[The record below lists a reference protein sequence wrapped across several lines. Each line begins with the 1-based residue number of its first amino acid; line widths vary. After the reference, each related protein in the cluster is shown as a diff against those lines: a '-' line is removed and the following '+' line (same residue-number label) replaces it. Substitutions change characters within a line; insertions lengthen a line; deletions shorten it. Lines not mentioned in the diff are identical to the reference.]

1 MMMNAYNK
9 TYLDDAMH
17 NLGVML
23 DYGTLAEGDP
33 SRFFSRFIVS
43 GIAEQFGKGNPK
55 YIVGMSGIELAENV
69 FRHTGS
75 TGGSHPY
82 SPEGRSSYYW
92 AGWALAYL
100 QWHTGL
106 SFEKILN
113 SGMDVDRLLSMYRTY
128 HEADITKF
136 LEAALS
142 IMAESAKPSPLKHQR
157 RLVGMTQ
164 QELSERSG
172 VKLRMIQAYEQN
184 YQDISKAEAATVIR
198 LARALSCDVEDLIWT
213 TSDNFL

>member
-1 MMMNAYNK
+1 MNAYNK

-33 SRFFSRFIVS
+33 SRFFARFIVS

-55 YIVGMSGIELAENV
+55 YVVGMSGIELAENV

-75 TGGSHPY
+75 VPGRLPY
-82 SPEGRSSYYW
+82 SPDGRSSYYW

-106 SFEKILN
+106 SFEKMAE
-113 SGMDVDRLLSMYRTY
+113 SGMNVDRLLSMYRTY

-136 LEAALS
+136 LEAALL
-142 IMAESAKPSPLKHQR
+142 IMSESARESSLKRQR
-157 RLVGMTQ
+157 RLVGLTQ
-164 QELSERSG
+164 QELSDRSG
-172 VKLRMIQAYEQN
+172 VKLRMIQAYEQK
-184 YQDISKAEAATVIR
+184 YQDISKAEVATVIR
-198 LARALSCDVEDLIWT
+198 LARALSCDVEDLI
-213 TSDNFL
+213 

>member
-1 MMMNAYNK
+1 MTMNAYNK

-23 DYGTLAEGDP
+23 DYGTLSEGDP

-69 FRHTGS
+69 FRLTGS
-75 TGGSHPY
+75 IPGHLPY
-82 SPEGRSSYYW
+82 SPDGRSSYYW
-92 AGWALAYL
+92 AGWASAYL

-106 SFEKILN
+106 SFEKMAE
-113 SGMDVDRLLSMYRTY
+113 SGMNVDRLLSMYRTY

-136 LEAALS
+136 LDAALL
-142 IMAESAKPSPLKHQR
+142 IMSESARESSLKRQR
-157 RLVGMTQ
+157 RLVGLTQ
-164 QELSERSG
+164 QELSDRSG

-184 YQDISKAEAATVIR
+184 YQDISKAEVATVIR
-198 LARALSCDVEDLIWT
+198 LARALFCDVEDLI
-213 TSDNFL
+213 

>member
-1 MMMNAYNK
+1 MNAYNK

-23 DYGTLAEGDP
+23 DYGTLSEGDP

-69 FRHTGS
+69 FRLTGS
-75 TGGSHPY
+75 IPGHLPY
-82 SPEGRSSYYW
+82 SPDGRSSYYW
-92 AGWALAYL
+92 AGWASAYL

-106 SFEKILN
+106 SFEKMAE
-113 SGMDVDRLLSMYRTY
+113 SGMNVDRLLSMYRTY

-136 LEAALS
+136 LEAALL
-142 IMAESAKPSPLKHQR
+142 IMSESARESSLKRQR
-157 RLVGMTQ
+157 RLVGLTQ
-164 QELSERSG
+164 QELSDRSG

-184 YQDISKAEAATVIR
+184 YQDISKAEVATVIR
-198 LARALSCDVEDLIWT
+198 LARALFCDVEDLI
-213 TSDNFL
+213 

>member
-1 MMMNAYNK
+1 MTMNAYNK

-23 DYGTLAEGDP
+23 DYGTLSEGDP

-69 FRHTGS
+69 FRLTGS
-75 TGGSHPY
+75 IPGHLPY
-82 SPEGRSSYYW
+82 SPDGRSSYYW
-92 AGWALAYL
+92 AGWASAYL

-106 SFEKILN
+106 SFEKMAE
-113 SGMDVDRLLSMYRTY
+113 SGMNVDRLLSMYRTY

-136 LEAALS
+136 LEAALL
-142 IMAESAKPSPLKHQR
+142 IMSESARESSLKRQR
-157 RLVGMTQ
+157 RLVGLTQ
-164 QELSERSG
+164 QELSDRSG

-184 YQDISKAEAATVIR
+184 YQDISKAEVATVIR
-198 LARALSCDVEDLIWT
+198 LARALFCDVEDLI
-213 TSDNFL
+213 

>member
-1 MMMNAYNK
+1 MNAYDK
-9 TYLDDAMH
+9 TYLADAMH

-23 DYGTLAEGDP
+23 DYGTLSEGDP

-55 YIVGMSGIELAENV
+55 YVVGMSGIELAENV

-75 TGGSHPY
+75 IPGHLPY
-82 SPEGRSSYYW
+82 SPDGRSSYYW
-92 AGWALAYL
+92 AGWASAYL

-106 SFEKILN
+106 SFEKMAE
-113 SGMDVDRLLSMYRTY
+113 SGMNVDRLLSMYRTY

-136 LEAALS
+136 LDAALL
-142 IMAESAKPSPLKHQR
+142 IMSESARESSLKRQR
-157 RLVGMTQ
+157 RLVGLTQ
-164 QELSERSG
+164 QELSDRSG

-184 YQDISKAEAATVIR
+184 YQDISKAEVATVIR
-198 LARALSCDVEDLIWT
+198 LARALFCDVEDLI
-213 TSDNFL
+213 